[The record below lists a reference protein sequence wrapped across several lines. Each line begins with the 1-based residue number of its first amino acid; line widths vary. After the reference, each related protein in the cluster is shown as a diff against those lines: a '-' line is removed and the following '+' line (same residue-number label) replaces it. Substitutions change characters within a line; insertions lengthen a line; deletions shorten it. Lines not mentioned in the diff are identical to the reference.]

1 MMTFNEMKLKL
12 ENIKVNSNQANEDF
26 YNLLASRAV
35 CHKYYDRPVLS
46 LFPYEIE
53 YYGGKPGKEIKQP
66 YDKTNGYYKCFFD
79 GDGRIIISEGVN
91 GKGVVINRQFVFYS
105 PDIIESYYFTK
116 VGAFKAANYSVLPLK
131 KGLPEK
137 LFNIGPKGQSIWD
150 FIYDE
155 GVLKKIEVNN
165 VTDDDYKK
173 AKDVHFLYGASGLV
187 EIVYDYLNGEK
198 QSIYKN
204 KLKSKK

>member
-1 MMTFNEMKLKL
+1 
-12 ENIKVNSNQANEDF
+12 NSNQANEDL

-35 CHKYYDRPVLS
+35 GHKYYDSPVLS

-53 YYGGKPGKEIKQP
+53 YYGGKPGKEIKEP
-66 YDKTNGYYKCFFD
+66 CDKTNGYYRCFFD
-79 GDGRIIISEGVN
+79 GDGRIIISEGVS

-105 PDIIESYYFTK
+105 PDIMESYYFTK

-137 LFNIGPKGQSIWD
+137 LFNIGPKGQSVWS
-150 FIYDE
+150 FIYDKDI
-155 GVLKKIEVNN
+155 LKKIEVTN
-165 VTDDDYKK
+165 VTDDNYKK
-173 AKDVHFLYGASGLV
+173 AKDVHFLYSNSGLV

-204 KLKSKK
+204 KSKSKK